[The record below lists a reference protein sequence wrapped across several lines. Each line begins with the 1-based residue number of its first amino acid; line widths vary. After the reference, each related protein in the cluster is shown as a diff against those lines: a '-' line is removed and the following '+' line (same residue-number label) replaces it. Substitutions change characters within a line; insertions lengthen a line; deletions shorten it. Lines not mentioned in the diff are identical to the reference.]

1 MAMWQIAVTVFAG
14 LFLAHTAIAY
24 RGDRSYWRFPV
35 YGIAGFLCYFGSRL
49 ALSLPLLRSVPLPVG
64 MATAAAGLALYFWF
78 QRRYAAWLTR
88 CGAHVLAWLRSHAP
102 WRKTK
107 SNIHTIKGGVS

>member
-1 MAMWQIAVTVFAG
+1 MAMWQIMVTVFTG

-24 RGDRSYWRFPV
+24 RGDRSYWRFPA
-35 YGIAGFLCYFGSRL
+35 YGMAGFLCYFSSRL
-49 ALSLPLLRSVPLPVG
+49 ALSLPLLRNVPLLVG
-64 MATAAAGLALYFWF
+64 MAVAVAGLALFFWS
-78 QRRYAAWLTR
+78 QRHYAARLT
-88 CGAHVLAWLRSHAP
+88 CFGVHVMAWLRSHAP

>member
-24 RGDRSYWRFPV
+24 RGDQSYWRFPA
-35 YGIAGFLCYFGSRL
+35 YGMAGFLCYVGSRL
-49 ALSLPLLRSVPLPVG
+49 ALSLPLLRSVPLLVG
-64 MATAAAGLALYFWF
+64 MAAAVAGLALYFWF
-78 QRRYAAWLTR
+78 QRHYAARLTR
-88 CGAHVLAWLRSHAP
+88 SGVHVMAWLRSHAP

-107 SNIHTIKGGVS
+107 SNIRTIKGGVS